1 MTRPIAFAL
10 MVDDFGVMY
19 VEEECA
25 KHLLDILLENY
36 GEVHEDWGGKNF
48 CGITLKCD
56 YI

>member
-1 MTRPIAFAL
+1 
-10 MVDDFGVMY
+10 MVYDFGVKY

-36 GEVHEDWGGKNF
+36 GGVHEDWGGKKI